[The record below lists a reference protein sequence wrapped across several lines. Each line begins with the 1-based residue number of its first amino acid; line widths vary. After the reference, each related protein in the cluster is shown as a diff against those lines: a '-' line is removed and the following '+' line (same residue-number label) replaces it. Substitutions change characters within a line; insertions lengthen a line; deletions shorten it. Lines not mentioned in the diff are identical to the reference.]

1 MFQYST
7 STAYVSLGNLSES
20 KHLSGDKNYAA
31 WSFLLKAILI
41 AEGTWKDVTGAD
53 DSQDKN
59 DRAFMP

>member
-31 WSFLLKAILI
+31 WSFLLKATVDRG
-41 AEGTWKDVTGAD
+41 ETGLLG
-53 DSQDKN
+53 
-59 DRAFMP
+59 